1 MVGGT
6 GERGEE
12 GETESSRLG
21 LEPKEKREEIRF
33 ADLTGADNMSAVLVR
48 KEDVKKKKKKGT
60 KLEDEEEE
68 QEKGRGRKKG
78 KREEAG
84 KGGPGRRGSGEGK
97 RHEDV
102 ERKRVREGESV
113 EERESKKEGERVSKE
128 ECEAKCTRSVHS
140 VQFRLTWKIQVNKKE
155 RKKKGKRAN
164 QVRRWTG
171 WER

>member
-1 MVGGT
+1 MGGT

-12 GETESSRLG
+12 GDTESSRLG

-102 ERKRVREGESV
+102 ERKRERE

-140 VQFRLTWKIQVNKKE
+140 VQFRLTWKNQVNKKE
-155 RKKKGKRAN
+155 GKKREKEPIK
-164 QVRRWTG
+164 
-171 WER
+171 